1 MIRDDAASLTGGGK
15 PLPGFRNGKGD
26 AMDRFEA
33 MTLFVAVAECGGFS
47 AAGRRL
53 GLPVSTLSRKVAALE
68 ARLGTRLLERH
79 GQGVQLTE
87 KGRAWHQHCR
97 RILAEMEAAEAALG
111 DDAAVVSGTLRVTAP
126 VNLGQRF
133 VAPLLAGFTA
143 AHPRVRVELSL
154 NDRLADLVEEGFD
167 LAIRSGAL
175 ADSSLIARRLG
186 AFRRILCCAP
196 AYLARRGPVGTPAA
210 LASADALIFTRL
222 AHPQRWRLLAADGT
236 EHLVPVRGR
245 FLSDNADA
253 LYGAALAGQGVI
265 LTPTWQAAGDLA
277 RGRLVRLLPALA
289 SAPVPVHALFPDARL
304 LSGKVRALVEAAVR
318 AAPGV
323 LPE

>member
-1 MIRDDAASLTGGGK
+1 
-15 PLPGFRNGKGD
+15 
-26 AMDRFEA
+26 MDRFEA
-33 MTLFVAVAECGGFS
+33 MALFVTVAECGSFS

-53 GLPVSTLSRKVAALE
+53 GLPVSSLSRKVASLE

-79 GQGVQLTE
+79 GQGVRLTE

-143 AHPRVRVELSL
+143 AHPQVRVELSL
-154 NDRLADLVEEGFD
+154 NDRLVDLVEEGFD

-175 ADSSLIARRLG
+175 ADSSLVARRLG

-196 AYLARRGPVGTPAA
+196 AYRERHGPIDTPAA
-210 LASADALIFTRL
+210 LAEAEALVFTRL
-222 AHPQRWRLLAADGT
+222 AHPHHWRLLDGNGA
-236 EHLVPVRGR
+236 EHRVPVRSR
-245 FLSDNADA
+245 FRSDNADA
-253 LYGAALAGQGVI
+253 LHRAALAGQGVI
-265 LTPTWQAAGDLA
+265 LTPVWQVAEDLA
-277 RGRLVRLLPALA
+277 RGRLVRVLPHLA

-304 LSGKVRALVEAAVR
+304 LSGKVRALVEAAVA

-323 LPE
+323 LPG